1 MASAP
6 AQQIHEMMFVLQ
18 ELITIQVGCL
28 SASVYPKI
36 DSNMPIFER
45 VHAFQVVKNAL
56 KPLPIDTHIIL
67 DAIGT
72 QLNCIPIVD
81 GLIYDWHST
90 FDEAW
95 FDFRNLAIILFH
107 DSAGAQ
113 INNTT
118 VAGNPAILLP
128 IQEGAVMICCWQDV
142 RFSRVM
148 CTSNFHALITIVNP
162 GPTMLSIRFY
172 IKLPQTTIAMANAGG
187 IAYNLRMW
195 HGAANLALLT
205 CDQVCATMLDPSL
218 QDGPILLSPAN
229 FNLGDANIGA
239 VTIRKNIHAKILHL
253 GFLANCSQPATC
265 SS

>member
-6 AQQIHEMMFVLQ
+6 AQQVRSMMFIPW
-18 ELITIQVGCL
+18 ELVTIQVGHL

-36 DSNMPIFER
+36 DSNMHIFER
-45 VHAFQVVKNAL
+45 AHAFQVVKNAL
-56 KPLPIDTHIIL
+56 EPLPINTCIIL
-67 DAIGT
+67 AVIGT
-72 QLNCIPIVD
+72 QLNCSAIVD

-90 FDEAW
+90 FDKAC
-95 FDFRNLAIILFH
+95 FDFCNLAIISFH

-113 INNTT
+113 IKNTA
-118 VAGNPAILLP
+118 VARNTAILLP
-128 IQEGAVMICCWQDV
+128 VQDGAVVLCCRQDV
-142 RFSRVM
+142 HFFRVM
-148 CTSNFHALITIVNP
+148 CTINFHALITIVNP

-229 FNLGDANIGA
+229 FNLGDANINA
-239 VTIRKNIHAKILHL
+239 VIL
-253 GFLANCSQPATC
+253 
-265 SS
+265 